1 MAHNDAP
8 RSDEYH
14 PAEPTVPQETVAPP
28 YGEHDGEYGG
38 HDDARQPGAQP
49 APGWGAPQEPT
60 QQYPGWGAPQETQ
73 QYPGWG
79 APQQGAPQQGAPQQ
93 GAAQQGAAQQ
103 GQPAGGWGA
112 PPEQLYAQ
120 SAPGWGAAPRK
131 DPHSAGARWRALT
144 STQKGV
150 AAAAAAVVIAGGA
163 GAAVWAA
170 NSSSTSTAG
179 SAANG
184 LGGAAGQGGFGRQGG
199 SGQQGG
205 TGTQGGRNAQGFQG
219 GTRGIGGAGGVGIGM
234 LGQMLHG
241 EFVVVQDNANVTM
254 VEQTGTV
261 TAASGQSVTVKSSD
275 GFQQTYT
282 LSSSTQV
289 AARGTRGQGASGGG
303 SSTTATLAQGDTVNV
318 VALKDGLAAK
328 TVMIL
333 GTGTGSGTS
342 N

>member
-8 RSDEYH
+8 RPDDH
-14 PAEPTVPQETVAPP
+14 RPAEPT
-28 YGEHDGEYGG
+28 G
-38 HDDARQPGAQP
+38 
-49 APGWGAPQEPT
+49 PQEPM
-60 QQYPGWGAPQETQ
+60 QQ

-79 APQQGAPQQGAPQQ
+79 APQQGQP
-93 GAAQQGAAQQ
+93 
-103 GQPAGGWGA
+103 GQGWGA

-120 SAPGWGAAPRK
+120 PGPGWGAAPGNG
-131 DPHSAGARWRALT
+131 PHPAAARWRGLT

-170 NSSSTSTAG
+170 NSSSSSADS

-184 LGGAAGQGGFGRQGG
+184 FGAAAGQGGFGP
-199 SGQQGG
+199 QGG
-205 TGTQGGRNAQGFQG
+205 TGAQGGQNAQGFQN
-219 GTRGIGGAGGVGIGM
+219 GTRGFGGAGGMGIGM

-261 TAASGQSVTVKSSD
+261 TAVSGQSVTVKSSD
-275 GFQQTYT
+275 GFQQSYA
-282 LSSSTQV
+282 LSSSTQI
-289 AARGTRGQGASGGG
+289 AARGMRGRGTSGSGT
-303 SSTTATLAQGDTVNV
+303 STTESLAEGESVNV
-318 VALKDGLAAK
+318 MALKDGLAAQ

-333 GTGTGSGTS
+333 GTGSGTGTSSGTTS